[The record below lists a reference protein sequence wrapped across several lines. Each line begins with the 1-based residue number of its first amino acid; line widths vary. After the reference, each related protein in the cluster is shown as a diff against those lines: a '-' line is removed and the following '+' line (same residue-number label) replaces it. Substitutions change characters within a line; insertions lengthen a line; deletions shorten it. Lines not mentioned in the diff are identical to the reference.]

1 MHRYCNLLLAVFS
14 GLVVLSATVWATPPE
29 KNGAHATSAKASHQ
43 YLPEIRDSVLNTDAA
58 PLALRPIT
66 GVTTVSRQDIQ
77 AQLLNTVLPSQS
89 PAVLP
94 ALLQKAMPEAPPD
107 RVTHVHWEGKLV
119 HWRYRQ
125 HAKRW
130 EAMVKV
136 LPDAALYDTVLMIE
150 GLDNGDALQRQLP
163 PGKRIQFNGELLYAT
178 NWALFKLVHVR
189 IARPQD
195 IRRVGQ

>member
-1 MHRYCNLLLAVFS
+1 MHGHYNILMAVCAGL
-14 GLVVLSATVWATPPE
+14 GLVSASVWAAPPE
-29 KNGAHATSAKASHQ
+29 KNAANATSVKATHQ

-94 ALLQKAMPEAPPD
+94 ALLQKAMPEAPPE
-107 RVTHVHWEGKLV
+107 RITNIHWEGKLV

-136 LPDAALYDTVLMIE
+136 LPDAGIYDTVLMIE
-150 GLDNGDALQRQLP
+150 GLDNGDALQRQFP
-163 PGKRIQFNGELLYAT
+163 PGKRIQFDGELLYAT

-195 IRRVGQ
+195 IRRVGG